1 MALLVACAAS
11 AVSAV
16 STACGT
22 DDPGAVSEGDASLP
36 DASAPDTQRYN
47 GEPADECQPKD
58 ITDVPV
64 PATYAG
70 KKSPLTVT
78 PAVLMAGKARFLD
91 RCAICHGSGGK
102 GDGRGGPFVPPSA
115 DLTAQV
121 RPDDYLFWRIS
132 EGGYA
137 EPFCTAMPAFAKSFS
152 ESQRWELV
160 AHMRELAGASD
171 AGAADADADAAD

>member
-1 MALLVACAAS
+1 MALLVACAAC

-22 DDPGAVSEGDASLP
+22 DDPGAVSEGDAALP

-58 ITDVPV
+58 ITDMPV

-91 RCAICHGSGGK
+91 RC
-102 GDGRGGPFVPPSA
+102 
-115 DLTAQV
+115 DL
-121 RPDDYLFWRIS
+121 P
-132 EGGYA
+132 
-137 EPFCTAMPAFAKSFS
+137 
-152 ESQRWELV
+152 
-160 AHMRELAGASD
+160 
-171 AGAADADADAAD
+171 